1 MVAPL
6 DDNYYDD
13 LVEYE
18 NSAKRSLCF
27 GYSFDA
33 SDYSAEAGAISSK
46 LQEMLP
52 ALNAGMVADVDAAV
66 DELVAALEDAGINDV
81 IEANQAQLDAYLG
94 K

>member
-1 MVAPL
+1 M
-6 DDNYYDD
+6 
-13 LVEYE
+13 EYE